1 MSTEI
6 AKQEAIAKACHIF
19 REERNEFTELYVSV
33 DEMKVGQIKDY
44 FGVLIF
50 KHLPEDISG
59 RLFFFDPAPFAN
71 WGHPCQYLLIIDDAW
86 VEKVDYQ
93 RGVADTVQLEKVY

>member
-19 REERNEFTELYVSV
+19 REERNEFTELYASV
-33 DEMKVGQIKDY
+33 DVMEVNQIKDY
-44 FGVLIF
+44 FGELIF

-59 RLFFFDPAPFAN
+59 RLFFFDPVPFAN

-86 VEKVDYQ
+86 VERVDYQ
-93 RGVADTVQLEKVY
+93 RGVADTIQLEKVY

>member
-19 REERNEFTELYVSV
+19 REERNEFTELYASV
-33 DEMKVGQIKDY
+33 DVMEVSQIKDY
-44 FGVLIF
+44 FGELIF

-59 RLFFFDPAPFAN
+59 MLFFFNPVPFAN
-71 WGHPCQYLLIIDDAW
+71 LGHPCQYLLIIDDAW

-93 RGVADTVQLEKVY
+93 RGVADTVHLEKVY